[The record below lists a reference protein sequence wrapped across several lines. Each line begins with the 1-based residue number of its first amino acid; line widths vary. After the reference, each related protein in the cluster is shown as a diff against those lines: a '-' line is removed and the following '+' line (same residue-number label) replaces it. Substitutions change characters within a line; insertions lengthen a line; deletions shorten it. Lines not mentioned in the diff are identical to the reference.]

1 MHSAHL
7 ADLHDPLQAD
17 SGAAGWAPGG
27 ILLRA
32 SRPPHVPA
40 LGVQGAGSRAYPYN
54 NLSFRIIIQT
64 WVKATISLFS
74 IPRPLAK
81 VEISHADT

>member
-17 SGAAGWAPGG
+17 SGTAGWAPGG

-32 SRPPHVPA
+32 SRPPHFQA
-40 LGVQGAGSRAYPYN
+40 LGVQGAVSRAPPYN
-54 NLSFRIIIQT
+54 DLSLRILIQT

-81 VEISHADT
+81 KEMFHADT